1 MILGIDI
8 GNTTI
13 EFGFIDENIKS
24 FKLSTNQEKTA
35 DDWLIDI
42 HNLHK
47 LANINPQS
55 IKDSVISSVVPKVT
69 QSLSKALYRFYGKKT
84 IILKDEVKIPIVN
97 KYKHPEE
104 VGTDRL
110 VNAFSALQITN
121 PPIVVIDL
129 GTAVTFDVINEKGE
143 YEGGL
148 IFLGIEKTKD
158 CLFSKTAKLPMTNF
172 KKPEHIIGKTT
183 EESIQSGLYY
193 GFKSMLEGI
202 VSQIYNS
209 FESEPNIVLTGGNAN
224 IFYKDLNFKCVIEP
238 DLTMKGIQN
247 IYKTVEKNKNNL

>member
-13 EFGFIDENIKS
+13 EFGFINDDIKS

-35 DDWLIDI
+35 NDWLIDI
-42 HNLHK
+42 YNLHQ
-47 LANINPQS
+47 LAGINPS
-55 IKDSVISSVVPKVT
+55 EIKDSVISSVVPKVT
-69 QSLSKALYRFYGKKT
+69 YTLSKAFYKFYEKEP
-84 IILKDEVKIPIVN
+84 IILKDEVEIPIVN
-97 KYKHPEE
+97 KYKRPEE

-110 VNAFSALQITN
+110 VNAFSALQIAK
-121 PPIVVIDL
+121 PPIIVIDL
-129 GTAVTFDVINEKGE
+129 GTAITFDVINEKGE

-148 IFLGIEKTKD
+148 IFLGIEKSKD

-172 KKPEHIIGKTT
+172 KKPEQIIGKTT

-202 VSQIYNS
+202 VSEINNS
-209 FESEPNIVLTGGNAN
+209 FKTKPNIVLTGGNAD
-224 IFYKDLNFKCVIEP
+224 IFIKDINFECTIEP
-238 DLTMKGIQN
+238 NLAMKGIKN
-247 IYKTVEKNKNNL
+247 IYKYLTKT